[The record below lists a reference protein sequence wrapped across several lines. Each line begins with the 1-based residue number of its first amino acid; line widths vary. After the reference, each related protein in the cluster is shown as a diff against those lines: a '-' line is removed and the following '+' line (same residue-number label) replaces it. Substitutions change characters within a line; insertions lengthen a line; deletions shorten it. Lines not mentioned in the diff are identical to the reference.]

1 MSIKKKIED
10 ILNEAVDGIDMAE
23 LEREGNHAM
32 ADEAWK
38 WVLRSAPQFN
48 GFHET
53 ETAREEMR
61 MIRKLIDTIL
71 IDRDPK
77 AGEALY
83 KQMIKAPGNAAS
95 VFYHSLQGMPDTVAS
110 TALLNGIRG
119 R

>member
-10 ILNEAVDGIDMAE
+10 ILNEAIDMGE
-23 LEREGNHAM
+23 LEREGRHSM
-32 ADEAWK
+32 ADAAWK

-53 ETAREEMR
+53 ETSREGMR

-71 IDRDPK
+71 IDRDSK

-83 KQMIKAPGNAAS
+83 KEMVRAPGNAAS
-95 VFYHSLQGMPDTVAS
+95 IFYHSLQGMPDTVAS